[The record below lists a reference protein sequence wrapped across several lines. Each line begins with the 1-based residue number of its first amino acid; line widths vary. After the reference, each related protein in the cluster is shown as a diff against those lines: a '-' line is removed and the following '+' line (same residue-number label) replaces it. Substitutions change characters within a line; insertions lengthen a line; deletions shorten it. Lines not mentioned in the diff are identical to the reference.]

1 MIVDT
6 YTLTTTISAINPRTR
21 QITLTL
27 PDGTESTFKAG
38 SMNTVKV
45 GRGTDL
51 SNVVPGE
58 SLRIQL
64 TEARRNAISRRH
76 EDKGL
81 RALAA

>member
-6 YTLTTTISAINPRTR
+6 YTLTATISAINPRTR

-38 SMNTVKV
+38 SMKTVKV

-58 SLRIQL
+58 SLRIRVCEPQL
-64 TEARRNAISRRH
+64 PSKFTSLTWQSNRE
-76 EDKGL
+76 
-81 RALAA
+81 